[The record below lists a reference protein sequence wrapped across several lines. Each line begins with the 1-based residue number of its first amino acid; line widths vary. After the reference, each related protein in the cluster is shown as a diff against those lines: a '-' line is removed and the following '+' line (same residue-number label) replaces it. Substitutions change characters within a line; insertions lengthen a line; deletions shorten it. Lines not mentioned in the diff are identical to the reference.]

1 MTKNIRLLIKDKDNQ
16 EVRLTLILPEKE
28 CDFLLDSK
36 FRVLY
41 NDLELSPCDENDFLK
56 TTKKSFDINCATL
69 DKEAQATI
77 FDDLKDIV
85 YAQERVIKKE
95 KEFKQVKLEFE
106 QATEKFNKLGQNLIR
121 IILNSAYKHKG
132 ILLNK
137 KDIKIGDAF
146 LTIEYKYQSF
156 DSDDWVSAYLWTVVE
171 KRENGLLYTEKI
183 RISSC
188 KDSDYLTG
196 ELGYDAY
203 DLKDIIK
210 NSNEAYRLT
219 NEQRNKFK
227 EKFITAKCPIDYKT
241 LVDEIRNELKEQ
253 LGDK

>member
-146 LTIEYKYQSF
+146 LTIEYK
-156 DSDDWVSAYLWTVVE
+156 
-171 KRENGLLYTEKI
+171 
-183 RISSC
+183 
-188 KDSDYLTG
+188 
-196 ELGYDAY
+196 
-203 DLKDIIK
+203 
-210 NSNEAYRLT
+210 
-219 NEQRNKFK
+219 
-227 EKFITAKCPIDYKT
+227 
-241 LVDEIRNELKEQ
+241 
-253 LGDK
+253 